1 MAELEL
7 RKVEHWQ
14 RRKRVLG
21 GLSLKAPPGRVTALL
36 GDADSGR
43 VAVLKVVAGIEKA
56 HGGAILVDGA
66 DVTRARPGGRDVAT
80 VFRAAALMPHKS
92 AYENI
97 AYPLRLARFDRETI
111 EARVAAVAEHF
122 GLTDALDL
130 RPRKLTDLQ
139 CFQIGLARALVR
151 DPAIYLFE
159 LPPPDDAALRDLAI
173 AETRRLRGEFG
184 RTVLFATESAEEAR
198 SLADWI
204 VVLHEGRKLQMG
216 RPSRLIERPAS
227 RRVARLLGAKLRAAL
242 VLETG
247 ADGVALRL
255 KDDTELSLPGGADS
269 LSAGDRATLAI
280 WPEHIRPETGAPR
293 YPPERCYLFAPN
305 GRLAHTPHP
314 R

>member
-14 RRKRVLG
+14 RRKRVLD

-56 HGGAILVDGA
+56 HGGAILVGGT

-111 EARVAAVAEHF
+111 EARVAAVGEHF

-130 RPRKLTDLQ
+130 RPRKLTDVQ
-139 CFQIGLARALVR
+139 CYQIGLARALVR

-184 RTVLFATESAEEAR
+184 RTVIFATESAEEAR

-204 VVLHEGRKLQMG
+204 VVLQAQCDSVRAGRCFSTIPGLSRTWREASCG
-216 RPSRLIERPAS
+216 RTSAENWTSPLWSRLRRSSSTATCG
-227 RRVARLLGAKLRAAL
+227 RVASTWSGDSACARKTATSTCFCCWSFSRAW
-242 VLETG
+242 T
-247 ADGVALRL
+247 R
-255 KDDTELSLPGGADS
+255 
-269 LSAGDRATLAI
+269 R
-280 WPEHIRPETGAPR
+280 
-293 YPPERCYLFAPN
+293 
-305 GRLAHTPHP
+305 
-314 R
+314 